1 MRIVTR
7 SENPSPVKFPFAI
20 GPYGSATLEY
30 DKYRVWAPVC
40 RAMMPS
46 GLEAWLVTRY
56 SDVCTVFRDPRFSR
70 QEAVRVGAAQVKGS
84 GFELNPDLIQ
94 NTDGKRHLRLRAA
107 FSSYYGIE
115 HRLYWAEIIER
126 EAHEVLDS
134 LAADCFFDVR
144 SDFFDPVA
152 RRSAEALFGFR
163 TGKRAE
169 NMKASFDEKV
179 MLDLQD
185 HVSSILESGGNAFGS
200 SYLQEVAA
208 TSRSGLLSQSE
219 LLANLAFFISL
230 TFEAV
235 AAPFLGGIFAMLRDL
250 EQWQMCLKDRRLLS
264 NAINEMLR
272 CYPNGDGQFLRIAM
286 DKAELSNVTIR
297 PGDAVLAPVPAAN
310 VDPSVFSDP
319 RRFDVRRSNCKK
331 HIAFGIG
338 PHRCLGSLLVQ
349 VWMETAL
356 LALID
361 RFPTLRLA
369 IAPAE
374 ITYRPIPLINMLE
387 RLPVTC

>member
-1 MRIVTR
+1 
-7 SENPSPVKFPFAI
+7 
-20 GPYGSATLEY
+20 
-30 DKYRVWAPVC
+30 
-40 RAMMPS
+40 
-46 GLEAWLVTRY
+46 
-56 SDVCTVFRDPRFSR
+56 
-70 QEAVRVGAAQVKGS
+70 
-84 GFELNPDLIQ
+84 
-94 NTDGKRHLRLRAA
+94 
-107 FSSYYGIE
+107 
-115 HRLYWAEIIER
+115 
-126 EAHEVLDS
+126 
-134 LAADCFFDVR
+134 
-144 SDFFDPVA
+144 
-152 RRSAEALFGFR
+152 
-163 TGKRAE
+163 

-200 SYLQEVAA
+200 SYLQGVAA

-250 EQWQMCLKDRRLLS
+250 EQWEMCLKDRRLLT
-264 NAINEMLR
+264 NAKNEMLR
-272 CYPNGDGQFLRIAM
+272 CYPNGDGQFLKIAWE
-286 DKAELSNVTIR
+286 KAKLSNVTIR

-349 VWMETAL
+349 VWMEPGL
-356 LALID
+356 LDVID
-361 RFPTLRLA
+361 HSLTLRVG
-369 IAPAE
+369 
-374 ITYRPIPLINMLE
+374 M
-387 RLPVTC
+387 CH

>member
-1 MRIVTR
+1 
-7 SENPSPVKFPFAI
+7 
-20 GPYGSATLEY
+20 
-30 DKYRVWAPVC
+30 
-40 RAMMPS
+40 
-46 GLEAWLVTRY
+46 
-56 SDVCTVFRDPRFSR
+56 
-70 QEAVRVGAAQVKGS
+70 
-84 GFELNPDLIQ
+84 
-94 NTDGKRHLRLRAA
+94 
-107 FSSYYGIE
+107 
-115 HRLYWAEIIER
+115 
-126 EAHEVLDS
+126 
-134 LAADCFFDVR
+134 
-144 SDFFDPVA
+144 
-152 RRSAEALFGFR
+152 
-163 TGKRAE
+163 
-169 NMKASFDEKV
+169 
-179 MLDLQD
+179 
-185 HVSSILESGGNAFGS
+185 
-200 SYLQEVAA
+200 
-208 TSRSGLLSQSE
+208 
-219 LLANLAFFISL
+219 
-230 TFEAV
+230 
-235 AAPFLGGIFAMLRDL
+235 
-250 EQWQMCLKDRRLLS
+250 
-264 NAINEMLR
+264 MLR